1 METLRRK
8 WSLTLKVLPFAAG
21 AILLKFLVHRLGW
34 ELVSLN
40 PLFPG
45 LLAATVF
52 LIGFLI
58 SGVLTDYKESEKL
71 PGELAVSLE
80 AMFDEASIV
89 HRTKGA
95 EHAHGF
101 LQELLDMCAS
111 IRGWLH
117 GRTEFEHLLTKVE
130 GLNTHLAAFDGI
142 VAPPFIARLKV
153 EQTAIRRHLT
163 RIRTIK
169 ETSFVGQGYTIAE
182 VMAVFLITG
191 ILLARIEPFY
201 ESLFFS
207 GLIAFLLVYMLRL
220 IKDLD
225 DPFEYGEGGGS
236 DEVSLAPL
244 EDAER
249 RMRQRFEQLQ

>member
-1 METLRRK
+1 MDTLRRK
-8 WSLTLKVLPFAAG
+8 WTLTLKVLPFAAA
-21 AILLKFLVHRLGW
+21 AILLKFLVHWLGW
-34 ELVSLN
+34 EVVSLN

-80 AMFDEASIV
+80 AMLDEATIV
-89 HRTKGA
+89 HRARGR
-95 EHAHGF
+95 
-101 LQELLDMCAS
+101 ELAQPLERDLLAICAS
-111 IRGWLH
+111 IQGWL
-117 GRTEFEHLLTKVE
+117 RSRVEFEDLMTKVE
-130 GLNTHLAAFDGI
+130 NINVHLAAFDGT

-153 EQTAIRRHLT
+153 EQTAVRRHLT
-163 RIRTIK
+163 RIRAIK

-182 VMAVFLITG
+182 VMAGFLIVG
-191 ILLARIEPFY
+191 ILMARIEPFY

-207 GLIAFLLVYMLRL
+207 GLIAFLLIYMLLL

-225 DPFEYGEGGGS
+225 DPFEYAGGGS
-236 DEVSLAPL
+236 DEVSLVPL
-244 EDAER
+244 EDAEA
-249 RMRQRFEQLQ
+249 RMRRRIEALE

>member
-1 METLRRK
+1 MNALRRK
-8 WSLTLKVLPFAAG
+8 WSLTLKVVPFAAV
-21 AILLKFLVHRLGW
+21 AILLKLALHKLGW
-34 ELVSLN
+34 EVVSLN

-80 AMFDEASIV
+80 ALFDEGSII
-89 HRTKGA
+89 HKTKGP
-95 EHAHGF
+95 EHARAF
-101 LQELLDMCAS
+101 LEELIDLSGS

-117 GRTEFEHLLTKVE
+117 GKLEFEPMLEKVE
-130 GLNTHLAAFDGI
+130 GLNVRFAALEP
-142 VAPPFIARLKV
+142 VTLPQFIGRLKG
-153 EQTAIRRHLT
+153 EQTAIRRSLT

-182 VMAVFLITG
+182 VMAAFLIVG

-207 GLIAFLLVYMLRL
+207 GLISFLLIYMLRL

-225 DPFEYGEGGGS
+225 DPFEYGSAGGS
-236 DEVSLAPL
+236 DEVSLMPL
-244 EDAER
+244 EDVET
-249 RMRQRFEQLQ
+249 RMRRRFQGLS